1 MTDTPYL
8 LVDDAVLRRNLES
21 LAERVAGHGLELR
34 PHAKTHKCE
43 QVARRQI
50 ECGAAG
56 LTVATIGEAEAF
68 AAAGFTDLF
77 IAYPLWLSDSKAARL
92 RVLAESVAA
101 GDQTLRVGVD
111 SIPGAQRL
119 AAGLAGAPVEVMV
132 EIDSGQHRS
141 GVAPGEAGALA
152 AAAREAGLTVAGVF
166 TFPGHGYGPGDARR
180 DAARQEAEALSAAA
194 ESLRRRGIEPRVIS
208 GGSTPTVA
216 FAGPGELT
224 EVRPGVYPFN
234 DAQQVELGSCTWDD
248 VALVAVATVVS
259 TDAEAPEPRR
269 RTVPEPRRR
278 VVLDAGSK
286 VLGADRPAWTT
297 GFGRLPDHPDAR
309 IISLSEH
316 HAVVEFPS
324 GAALPAL
331 GDRVRVAPNHVCSAV
346 NLADE
351 LIAQTADGL
360 EHWPLLARGAN
371 R

>member
-8 LVDDAVLRRNLES
+8 LVDDAVLRRNLET
-21 LAERVAGHGLELR
+21 LAEQVAAHGLELR
-34 PHAKTHKCE
+34 PHAKTHKCA
-43 QVARRQI
+43 QVARRQMD
-50 ECGAAG
+50 CGATG

-77 IAYPLWLSDSKAARL
+77 IAYPLWLSDDKAARL
-92 RVLAESVAA
+92 RALTESVAA
-101 GDQTLRVGVD
+101 GGATIRVGVD
-111 SIPGAQRL
+111 SIAGAQRL

-132 EIDSGQHRS
+132 EIDSGQHRT

-152 AAAREAGLTVAGVF
+152 AAAREAGLTVVGVF

-180 DAARQEAEALSAAA
+180 DAARQEAEALSTAA
-194 ESLRRRGIEPRVIS
+194 ESLRHSGIEPRVIS

-216 FAGPGELT
+216 FTGAGELT

-259 TDAEAPEPRR
+259 TDAQ
-269 RTVPEPRRR
+269 VPEPRRR
-278 VVLDAGSK
+278 AVLDAGSK

-309 IISLSEH
+309 ITSLSEH
-316 HAVVEFPS
+316 HAVVEFPPD
-324 GAALPAL
+324 AAAPAL

-351 LIAQTADGL
+351 LVAQTANGL